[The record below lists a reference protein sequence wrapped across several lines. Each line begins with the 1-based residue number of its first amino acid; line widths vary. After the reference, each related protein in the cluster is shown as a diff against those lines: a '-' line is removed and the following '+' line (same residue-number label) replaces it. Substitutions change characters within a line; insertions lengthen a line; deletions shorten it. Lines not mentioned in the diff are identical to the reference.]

1 MSLGSF
7 PWQVL
12 IVIGV
17 VLVSIGQ
24 VISKYQVHRAA
35 SLQVL
40 VYKYLASVV
49 LIWFL
54 WKLSDY
60 SLPSQWWMFIGYGMI
75 TGFNVVLYTLAS
87 RISLSKTT
95 MTAPVNQILGILF
108 AAILL
113 NEWRLFNLH
122 SQGGIQLM
130 TALFLVPLLFYL
142 LHEKIGKT
150 SEKWTIYMTIYVI
163 AVAGLRVLAKIFLYS
178 VEPIQLL
185 SLQYIGSL
193 VIIILGIKW
202 RQHKFYIGK
211 KFAVLGLTQGVFNSL
226 GILLFLSALKQSSV
240 TQTSLLRMPLFIVL
254 TTSAGLLGFKEIK
267 DMTRKKWLGMLVAL
281 GITVLMLTAN

>member
-1 MSLGSF
+1 MSLGSLS
-7 PWQVL
+7 WQAL

-17 VLVSIGQ
+17 ILVSIGQ

-40 VYKYLASVV
+40 VYKYLASVGF
-49 LIWFL
+49 IWFL

-60 SLPSQWWMFIGYGMI
+60 GLPSQWWVFIGYGMI

-95 MTAPVNQILGILF
+95 MTSPVNQILGIFF

-113 NEWRLFNLH
+113 NEWRFFNLN

-130 TALFLVPLLFYL
+130 TALLLVPLLFYL
-142 LHEKIGKT
+142 LHEKAGKT
-150 SEKWTIYMTIYVI
+150 SKKWTIYMTIYVI

-178 VEPIQLL
+178 VEPAQLL
-185 SLQYIGSL
+185 LLQYVGSL

-211 KFAVLGLTQGVFNSL
+211 KFAVLGLMQGLFNSL
-226 GILLFLSALKQSSV
+226 GILLFLLALKQSSV
-240 TQTSLLRMPLFIVL
+240 TQTSMLRMPLFIVL

-281 GITVLMLTAN
+281 GITALMLTAN